1 MLCFISYQLIVR
13 FLFLLILNHISGM
26 FLLKQEHEVPHRY
39 SLPTK
44 ALQLDHYYFQSFK
57 LSSFRLSCHRDAHR
71 FGQLSSKNWPQ
82 PWPLTISM
90 TMTID
95 HVHDHDNE
103 HDQCSW
109 PGASTWESGVQTRRG
124 KMQENHLQHV
134 ASVDFS
140 SDHFIIYTNMNI
152 NN

>member
-1 MLCFISYQLIVR
+1 MNLLCFISYQLIVR

-90 TMTID
+90 TID
-95 HVHDHDNE
+95 HIHDLWNLWHFWQLRTETLATHNMGEYWKIIAD
-103 HDQCSW
+103 
-109 PGASTWESGVQTRRG
+109 STWR
-124 KMQENHLQHV
+124 
-134 ASVDFS
+134 S
-140 SDHFIIYTNMNI
+140 SSLTSFTCLHF
-152 NN
+152 